1 MKQRHGMHICVTI
14 RLQHSR
20 VSSSGPCHSLHFC
33 RMTHYL
39 SWLCN
44 ELVAALA
51 LKVKLKKNISAV
63 YAQAQHSL
71 NELRAGEA
79 LVNASQIRPVE
90 SA

>member
-1 MKQRHGMHICVTI
+1 
-14 RLQHSR
+14 
-20 VSSSGPCHSLHFC
+20 
-33 RMTHYL
+33 MTHYL

-51 LKVKLKKNISAV
+51 LRVKLKKNISAV
-63 YAQAQHSL
+63 SAQAQHSL